1 MAYVSIP
8 KDLNA
13 VKTKV
18 MFNLTKRQLICFSIG
33 GLVGLPV
40 FFVLKSSMDTTV
52 ATLCMIAVMSPF
64 FMLAMYEKHGQPLEV
79 ILKQVYMVK
88 FGTAKE
94 RPYKTA
100 NFYALLEQQYNLNKE
115 VSQIVKKSKQN
126 KTDKCRKKGN

>member
-18 MFNLTKRQLICFSIG
+18 MFNLTKRQLICFSLG
-33 GLVGLPV
+33 ALVGLPV
-40 FFVLKSSMDTTV
+40 FFILKNSIDTTV

-79 ILKQVYMVK
+79 ILKQIYMCR

-100 NFYALLEQQYNLNKE
+100 NFYALLETQYNLNKE
-115 VSQIVKKSKQN
+115 VTQIVKKSKQS
-126 KTDKCRKKGN
+126 KAVTSRKKAN